1 MCRISD
7 NHERKFTMKTI
18 GVIAECN
25 PFHNGHAYLLQQA
38 RKLAGAEYCVLLM
51 SGDYVQ
57 RGMPAQ
63 FDKYKRTRAALACG
77 ADLVLELPV
86 CYATAGAERFARGG
100 VSILSH
106 LGIVDALAFG
116 CEAEDPTQLSVAAK
130 LLSEEPDSYRR
141 ILKRKLSEGLS
152 FPAASAE
159 AVCLCMQ
166 TLSAAES
173 ASFSSSLQAPNNIL
187 AIAYLRAI
195 LQQNSSLTPL
205 PVKRVGSGYHSDS
218 MQPPYASASAL
229 RSYINAHPQFCRNA
243 NAAADD
249 FADPAARLSQFIPK
263 AALDAIYPKDGCC
276 QPACEAPF
284 SLLLHQKLLSLTSNH
299 LPLTVYADVSEALA
313 HKIENALY
321 DYRNMQQFA
330 RRCLSKDYTLARI
343 QRALL
348 HILLD
353 IRNTHMDNAAAL
365 SDAPYVRLLG
375 CRPNAAPLLAA
386 IKKKTSLPFLT
397 KPAYAADQLSETANM
412 LWQLDVAAAHTYQ
425 ACMTSL
431 YDIPFA
437 PEYTRQLC
445 GLADH
450 MQF

>member
-1 MCRISD
+1 
-7 NHERKFTMKTI
+7 MKTI

-38 RKLAGAEYCVLLM
+38 KKLAGADYCILLM

-106 LGIVDALAFG
+106 LGVVDALAFG
-116 CEAEDPTQLSVAAK
+116 CETDDPTQLSAAAK
-130 LLSEEPDSYRR
+130 LLSDEPDSYRHT
-141 ILKRKLSEGLS
+141 LKQKLSEGLS

-159 AVCLCMQ
+159 AVCSCMPY
-166 TLSAAES
+166 TSDAEHASLSS
-173 ASFSSSLQAPNNIL
+173 ALQAPNNIL

-195 LQQNSSLTPL
+195 LQQNSPLTPL

-229 RSYINAHPQFCRNA
+229 RSYISTHQEFCRDA
-243 NAAADD
+243 KTTADD
-249 FADPAARLSQFIPK
+249 FTDPATRLAQFIPK
-263 AALDAIYPKDGCC
+263 AALHTIYPKDGCC

-284 SLLLHQKLLSLTSNH
+284 SLLLHQKLLSLTSEH
-299 LPLTVYADVSEALA
+299 LPLTTYADVSEPLA
-313 HKIENALY
+313 HKIENTLY
-321 DYRNMQQFA
+321 DYRNIQQFA
-330 RRCLSKDYTLARI
+330 KRCLSKEYTLARI

-353 IRNTHMDNAAAL
+353 IRDVHMDAAASL
-365 SDAPYVRLLG
+365 SDAPYVRMLG
-375 CRPNAAPLLAA
+375 CRPDAAPLLAA
-386 IKKKTSLPFLT
+386 IKKTVSLPFLT

-412 LWQLDVAAAHTYQ
+412 LWQLDVSAAHTYQ

-437 PEYTRQLC
+437 SEYTRQIC